1 MQVQL
6 INLNGMQG
14 MPSGMPS
21 GMGMMSGMM
30 GGGSPGGGGQM
41 SAICSH
47 EKGTT
52 GGSGRSANAG

>member
-6 INLNGMQG
+6 INLNGMQ
-14 MPSGMPS
+14 GMPS

>member
-6 INLNGMQG
+6 INLNGMQ
-14 MPSGMPS
+14 GMPS

-30 GGGSPGGGGQM
+30 GGGSPGASGQM

>member
-14 MPSGMPS
+14 MPSGM
-21 GMGMMSGMM
+21 GMMSGMM
-30 GGGSPGGGGQM
+30 GGGSPGGGGGQM